1 MLNGFVS
8 TLNASHT
15 TIYKCTYYL
24 HIFIQKGG
32 KPYMVT
38 DRNNI
43 FRKILKALKTSTN
56 TTQNKLQ
63 KYVTTTIGIGIPKR
77 NKIVFLK

>member
-24 HIFIQKGG
+24 HIFVQKGG
-32 KPYMVT
+32 RPYTVI
-38 DRNNI
+38 DRSNI
-43 FRKILKALKTSTN
+43 FREILKALKTCTN
-56 TTQNKLQ
+56 TTQNELR
-63 KYVTTTIGIGIPKR
+63 KYVTTKIGIGIPKR
-77 NKIVFLK
+77 NKVFFF